1 LGQKV
6 CLLYLGSPL
15 ESIAEEFKE
24 SIDGPNGMNFGL
36 GAWMKP
42 ARRSTMNWQGIR
54 HTPESYEA
62 T

>member
-1 LGQKV
+1 
-6 CLLYLGSPL
+6 LYLGSPL